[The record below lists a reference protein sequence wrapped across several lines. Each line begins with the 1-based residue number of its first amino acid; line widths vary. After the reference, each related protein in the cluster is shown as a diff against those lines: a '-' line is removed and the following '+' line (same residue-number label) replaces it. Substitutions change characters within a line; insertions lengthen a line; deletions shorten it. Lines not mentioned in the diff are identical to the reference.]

1 MSLDRAK
8 MLLEK
13 IETLHRSI
21 SMDSD
26 SVNRIERDLMLSYI
40 RQLYEVYLD
49 LQADQPI
56 PKLQRSTPVVT
67 VSPATTTA
75 PPPPPPVE
83 PPAPPPVAPPPVV
96 AAPAEAYVPPPPPP
110 QPEPVAPAPP
120 PPVVEK
126 TSPTTIP
133 AGLNGL
139 FEHKAAKEL
148 SEKLGQRPVSDLTK
162 SMAINDRLLYANSLF
177 QGDSRVM
184 NNVLA
189 ELNGKRDFD
198 DTLGVL
204 VDLAKQ
210 YNWTQDERE
219 EIAKSFI
226 KLVRRRWS

>member
-40 RQLYEVYLD
+40 RQLYEIYLGMEEGR
-49 LQADQPI
+49 PI
-56 PKLQRSTPVVT
+56 PTTSRPT
-67 VSPATTTA
+67 PATTTA
-75 PPPPPPVE
+75 VAPAPKPDPPAPRPE
-83 PPAPPPVAPPPVV
+83 PPAPKPEPTLPPAS
-96 AAPAEAYVPPPPPP
+96 PANEYVPAPPPP
-110 QPEPVAPAPP
+110 QPAPVVPAPAPAEQLTAP
-120 PPVVEK
+120 
-126 TSPTTIP
+126 TIP
-133 AGLNGL
+133 AALNGL

-148 SEKLGQRPVSDLTK
+148 SEKLGQRPVNDLTK
-162 SMAINDRLLYANSLF
+162 AMAINDRLLYANSLF

-189 ELNGKRDFD
+189 ELDKKADFAAAQV
-198 DTLGVL
+198 VL

-210 YNWTQDERE
+210 YDWTQQERE
-219 EIAKSFI
+219 EVAKSFI
-226 KLVRRRWS
+226 KLVRRRWFS